1 MKSICIIPAR
11 SGSKRIPKKNIKDFL
26 GKPIIYYSIKKA
38 LESKCFDVVMVSTDD
53 TKIKD
58 IALESGAEVPFF
70 RSKKNSG
77 DKVPIKD
84 VLIEVLNNYKKKDLI
99 FEYVCCIFPT
109 VPLMKIENIK
119 LGYDKIENYDY
130 VFAVAPF
137 SFPIQR
143 SFIINKNA
151 ALFKYPEYV
160 NTRSQDLEIHYQ
172 DSGQFY
178 WCKTNKLLETKEIYS
193 KNNYVIKLNE
203 IEVQDIDNESDWI
216 IAEMK
221 YKFINFNTN
230 E

>member
-1 MKSICIIPAR
+1 MKTICIIPAR
-11 SGSKRIPKKNIKDFL
+11 GGSKRIPKKNIKDFL

-53 TKIKD
+53 QKIKD

-70 RSKKNSG
+70 RSEKNSG

-109 VPLMKIENIK
+109 APLMKIENIK

-130 VFAVAPF
+130 VFAVTPY

-143 SFIINKNA
+143 SFHLTTMSIC
-151 ALFKYPEYV
+151 L
-160 NTRSQDLEIHYQ
+160 T
-172 DSGQFY
+172 
-178 WCKTNKLLETKEIYS
+178 KLRYI
-193 KNNYVIKLNE
+193 
-203 IEVQDIDNESDWI
+203 
-216 IAEMK
+216 
-221 YKFINFNTN
+221 
-230 E
+230 